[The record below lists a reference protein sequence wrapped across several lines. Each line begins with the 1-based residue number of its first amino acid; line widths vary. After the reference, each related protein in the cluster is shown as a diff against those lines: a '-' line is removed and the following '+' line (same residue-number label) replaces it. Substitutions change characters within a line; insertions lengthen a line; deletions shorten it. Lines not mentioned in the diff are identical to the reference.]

1 MPCSVSNQLI
11 VYLVC
16 EFQNVR
22 WRRRLQGD
30 DGDNF
35 YVIDSGVYDV
45 IITTRRSTGAG
56 HEDDGVQGQA
66 GAVVETAATRTTARA
81 AR

>member
-1 MPCSVSNQLI
+1 MSVISQSFIWSVNR
-11 VYLVC
+11 C
-16 EFQNVR
+16 

-45 IITTRRSTGAG
+45 IITTRRSTGAS
-56 HEDDGVQGQA
+56 HEDDCVQGQA
-66 GAVVETAATRTTARA
+66 GVVVETAATRTTARA